1 MRSEIDKVMEVRGFN
16 RFYTELLGILQNKV
30 YESEYSLTETRIL
43 YEISKR
49 EHTTAK
55 ELCKIVGIDPSHMSR
70 IIKKFEDGGFVE
82 RFQGV
87 DGRNLEI
94 RLTDNGRELFH
105 ELERRANNQISD
117 ILLKLSDEEQE
128 ALITSIVQV
137 KRYLTKA
144 TANLEIRGYS
154 KGDEWYIIGRQ
165 LSLYESERGFTS
177 KVWKGYL
184 KNGVRE
190 MIERFDETRDAV
202 FILENNGIKSGCAAV
217 KHDRDEVAQFRYFFI
232 EPELR
237 GVGAGRKLLKK
248 AIDFC
253 KAKGYRHIFLWTV
266 SAQETARKLYSDFGF
281 KITQTHEDDSWGVK
295 VLEERW
301 DIDI

>member
-49 EHTTAK
+49 EHGTAK

-70 IIKKFEDGGFVE
+70 IVKKFEDGGFVE
-82 RFQGV
+82 RFQGA

-144 TANLEIRGYS
+144 TANLEIRG
-154 KGDEWYIIGRQ
+154 
-165 LSLYESERGFTS
+165 
-177 KVWKGYL
+177 
-184 KNGVRE
+184 
-190 MIERFDETRDAV
+190 
-202 FILENNGIKSGCAAV
+202 
-217 KHDRDEVAQFRYFFI
+217 
-232 EPELR
+232 
-237 GVGAGRKLLKK
+237 
-248 AIDFC
+248 
-253 KAKGYRHIFLWTV
+253 
-266 SAQETARKLYSDFGF
+266 
-281 KITQTHEDDSWGVK
+281 
-295 VLEERW
+295 
-301 DIDI
+301 